1 MPMKGRSRPG
11 NRVPRIRPFLA
22 VYCLGLLLWN
32 GTYGFANGAICGREP
47 YISFFVSSMSVR
59 LSSNLGHS
67 LRSFR
72 AIALNHHMCAGFDR
86 FLHHRQ
92 LLFCIGFDEV
102 LSMEAMKQYGKL
114 YLTMI
119 LCFTAAAILAAALGG
134 EAVSVSGE
142 GSGNVI
148 YLDPGHG
155 GEDGGAVSVS
165 GVQESELNL
174 AISLRLRDLLQL
186 CGMSTEMTRDGDYA
200 IYSDGCQTIAQ
211 KKVSDLRNR
220 VELLQ
225 QNPGAILVSIHQ
237 NQFPEEKYHGAQ
249 VFYNQGTNSETLA
262 SFMRDALKAGL
273 DPENN
278 REIKKAQDIFLMEQI
293 ENTAVLIECGFLSN
307 REEEAKLR
315 DEQYQKKIACA
326 ISAGL
331 MNYIEDQSLL

>member
-1 MPMKGRSRPG
+1 
-11 NRVPRIRPFLA
+11 
-22 VYCLGLLLWN
+22 
-32 GTYGFANGAICGREP
+32 
-47 YISFFVSSMSVR
+47 
-59 LSSNLGHS
+59 
-67 LRSFR
+67 
-72 AIALNHHMCAGFDR
+72 
-86 FLHHRQ
+86 
-92 LLFCIGFDEV
+92 
-102 LSMEAMKQYGKL
+102 MEAMKQYGKL